1 MLYLFLIIIVLGLL
15 AAMLT
20 VFVKLIRDLGELAAL
35 MRASGSGT
43 EKKTGGKKPPPKKRG
58 GGGENPPHPS
68 GRYYLQEKEKNPPKR
83 LTGVITKTK
92 TVKTGKN
99 LSTK

>member
-20 VFVKLIRDLGELAAL
+20 AFVKLIRDLGELAAL

-43 EKKTGGKKPPPKKRG
+43 ENNAWQ
-58 GGGENPPHPS
+58 ENSPANNGSGVVNGHPYTQDDIIYKN
-68 GRYYLQEKEKNPPKR
+68 GHYYENENSEDWEEFEYEISEDERFK
-83 LTGVITKTK
+83 
-92 TVKTGKN
+92 
-99 LSTK
+99 

>member
-20 VFVKLIRDLGELAAL
+20 AFAKLIRDLGELAAM

-43 EKKTGGKKPPPKKRG
+43 ENNAGKDKNSPANNG
-58 GGGENPPHPS
+58 SGVVNDHPYTQDDIIYKN
-68 GRYYLQEKEKNPPKR
+68 GRYYENENSEDWEEFEYEISEDERFK
-83 LTGVITKTK
+83 
-92 TVKTGKN
+92 
-99 LSTK
+99 

>member
-20 VFVKLIRDLGELAAL
+20 AFAKLIRDLGELAAL

-43 EKKTGGKKPPPKKRG
+43 ENNAGQENSPADNSGGVV
-58 GGGENPPHPS
+58 NDHPYTQDDIIYKN
-68 GRYYLQEKEKNPPKR
+68 GRYYENENSEDWEEFEYEISEDERFK
-83 LTGVITKTK
+83 
-92 TVKTGKN
+92 
-99 LSTK
+99 

>member
-20 VFVKLIRDLGELAAL
+20 AFVKLIRDLGELAAL

-43 EKKTGGKKPPPKKRG
+43 ENNAGQ
-58 GGGENPPHPS
+58 ENSPADNSSGVVNGHPYTQDDIIYKN
-68 GRYYLQEKEKNPPKR
+68 GRYYENENSEDWEEFEYEISEDERFK
-83 LTGVITKTK
+83 
-92 TVKTGKN
+92 
-99 LSTK
+99 

>member
-20 VFVKLIRDLGELAAL
+20 AFAKLIRDLGELAAM

-43 EKKTGGKKPPPKKRG
+43 ENNAGK
-58 GGGENPPHPS
+58 ENSPANNSSGVVNDHPYTQDDIIYKN
-68 GRYYLQEKEKNPPKR
+68 GRYYENENSEDWEEFEYEISEDERFK
-83 LTGVITKTK
+83 
-92 TVKTGKN
+92 
-99 LSTK
+99 

>member
-20 VFVKLIRDLGELAAL
+20 AFVKLIRDLGELAAL

-43 EKKTGGKKPPPKKRG
+43 ENNAGQ
-58 GGGENPPHPS
+58 ENSPANNGSGVVNGHPYTQDDIIYKN
-68 GRYYLQEKEKNPPKR
+68 GRYYENENSGDWEEFEYEISEDERFK
-83 LTGVITKTK
+83 
-92 TVKTGKN
+92 
-99 LSTK
+99 

>member
-20 VFVKLIRDLGELAAL
+20 AFVKLIRDLGELAAL

-43 EKKTGGKKPPPKKRG
+43 ENNAGQ
-58 GGGENPPHPS
+58 ENSPANNGSGVVNGHPYTQDDIIYKNGHS
-68 GRYYLQEKEKNPPKR
+68 GRYYLQERALLRKR
-83 LTGVITKTK
+83 KQRRLGRI
-92 TVKTGKN
+92 
-99 LSTK
+99 

>member
-20 VFVKLIRDLGELAAL
+20 AFAKLIRDLGELAAL

-43 EKKTGGKKPPPKKRG
+43 ENNAGK
-58 GGGENPPHPS
+58 ENNTADNSSGVVNDHPYTQDDIIYNN
-68 GRYYLQEKEKNPPKR
+68 GRYYENENSEDWEEFEYEISEDERFK
-83 LTGVITKTK
+83 
-92 TVKTGKN
+92 
-99 LSTK
+99 

>member
-20 VFVKLIRDLGELAAL
+20 AFAKLIRNLGELAAL

-43 EKKTGGKKPPPKKRG
+43 ENNAGN
-58 GGGENPPHPS
+58 ENSPANNGSGVVNGHPYTQDDIIYKN
-68 GRYYLQEKEKNPPKR
+68 GRYYENENSEDWEEFEYEISEDERFK
-83 LTGVITKTK
+83 
-92 TVKTGKN
+92 
-99 LSTK
+99 

>member
-20 VFVKLIRDLGELAAL
+20 AFAKLIRDLGELAAL

-43 EKKTGGKKPPPKKRG
+43 ENNAGQDKNSSANNGNGVANGHPYTQDDIIYKNGYYY
-58 GGGENPPHPS
+58 ENENS
-68 GRYYLQEKEKNPPKR
+68 EDWEEFEYEISEDERFK
-83 LTGVITKTK
+83 
-92 TVKTGKN
+92 
-99 LSTK
+99 

>member
-20 VFVKLIRDLGELAAL
+20 AFVKLIRDLGELAAL

-43 EKKTGGKKPPPKKRG
+43 ENNAGQ
-58 GGGENPPHPS
+58 ENRPANNGS
-68 GRYYLQEKEKNPPKR
+68 GVVNGYPYTQDDIIYKNGHYYENENSEDWEEFEYEISEDERFK
-83 LTGVITKTK
+83 
-92 TVKTGKN
+92 
-99 LSTK
+99 

>member
-20 VFVKLIRDLGELAAL
+20 AFAKLIRDLGELAAL

-43 EKKTGGKKPPPKKRG
+43 ENNAGQENSSADNSGGVVNG
-58 GGGENPPHPS
+58 HPYTQDDIIYKN
-68 GRYYLQEKEKNPPKR
+68 GRYYENENSEDWEEFEYEISEDERFK
-83 LTGVITKTK
+83 
-92 TVKTGKN
+92 
-99 LSTK
+99 

>member
-20 VFVKLIRDLGELAAL
+20 VFAKLIRDLGELAAL

-43 EKKTGGKKPPPKKRG
+43 ENNAAQDKNSPADNSGGVVNG
-58 GGGENPPHPS
+58 HPYTQDDIIYKN
-68 GRYYLQEKEKNPPKR
+68 GRYYENESSEDWEEFEYEISEDERFK
-83 LTGVITKTK
+83 
-92 TVKTGKN
+92 
-99 LSTK
+99 

>member
-20 VFVKLIRDLGELAAL
+20 AFAKLIRDLGELAAL

-43 EKKTGGKKPPPKKRG
+43 ENNAGN
-58 GGGENPPHPS
+58 ENSPANNGSGVVNGHPYTLDDIIYKN
-68 GRYYLQEKEKNPPKR
+68 GRYYENENSEDWEEFEYEISEDERFK
-83 LTGVITKTK
+83 
-92 TVKTGKN
+92 
-99 LSTK
+99 